1 MKNQINGCQGL
12 DREERL
18 TSKDQPKGIWGM
30 IKRVIIAIMVM
41 DEDIFV
47 KPPYNTKSESY
58 CV

>member
-1 MKNQINGCQGL
+1 MNGCQGL

-47 KPPYNTKSESY
+47 KPSYNTKSESY
-58 CV
+58 CI